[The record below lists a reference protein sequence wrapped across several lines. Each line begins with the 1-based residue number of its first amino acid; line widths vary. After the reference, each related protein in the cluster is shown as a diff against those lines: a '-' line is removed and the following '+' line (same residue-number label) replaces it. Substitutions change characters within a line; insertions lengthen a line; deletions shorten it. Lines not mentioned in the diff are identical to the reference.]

1 VRAKLGGGSVHR
13 PPITFFKLQKIMGI
27 IASEIRRGMTLL
39 FDGEPVR
46 VLDFHHHTPGNL
58 RAMVQTK
65 LRKLRT
71 GTQFEHRFRSTDTV
85 DTADLETHQLE
96 YLYSGGDSYHFMNT
110 ENFDQLEMSGDDL
123 GDAAKW
129 MTGGMKMIAEF
140 FNGRPIGIQLPN
152 ALVYEVV
159 ETAPV
164 MKTATKNASTKPAK
178 LENGVSVNVP
188 EFVQTGEKVR
198 VNPNTG
204 EYLDRVK

>member
-1 VRAKLGGGSVHR
+1 
-13 PPITFFKLQKIMGI
+13 MGI

-85 DTADLETHQLE
+85 DTANLETHELE
-96 YLYSGGDSYHFMNT
+96 FMYAGGDSYHFMNT
-110 ENFDQLEMSGDDL
+110 ENFDQLEMNEEDL
-123 GDAAKW
+123 GEAAKW
-129 MTGGMKMIAEF
+129 MTGGMKLIAEY

-152 ALVYEVV
+152 ALVYEVT